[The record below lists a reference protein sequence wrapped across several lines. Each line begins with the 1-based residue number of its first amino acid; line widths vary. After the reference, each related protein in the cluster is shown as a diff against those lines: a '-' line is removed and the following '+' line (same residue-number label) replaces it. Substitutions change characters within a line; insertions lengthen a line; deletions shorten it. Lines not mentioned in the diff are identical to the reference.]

1 VTKLQKI
8 LTEEWEKILELLKE
22 ESTEISF
29 NTWISPIT
37 PLYIEENKFYI
48 EVPTDFHRNNIS
60 SRFDT
65 LIKNTIKFVKNAD
78 YELVYLIPDEAK
90 KQEEKI
96 LPGIKNSDQTATG
109 LNPRYIFENFVVGN
123 SNRFAHAASLAVAE
137 SPAKAYNPLFLYGGV
152 GLGKTH
158 LMHAVGHFILKQNP
172 NQKVLYITSEQFTN
186 DFINAIKTQ
195 GTEGNKAFRNRYRN
209 VDVLLVDDIQFIA
222 GKEGTQEE
230 FFHTFNTLYEA
241 NKQIIISSDKPP
253 KDIEPLE
260 ERLRSRFEWGLTADI
275 QAPDYETRIAILQKK
290 AQLDHINVPDEIYAY
305 IAERTNSNI
314 RELEGALNKIIA
326 LSHLTNR
333 SITLEVAQEALKDI
347 TNVKTKNISIDLIQ
361 QIVAKYFNIK
371 VDDLKSIRKSADIAH
386 PRQIAMYLCREIGN
400 VSLPKIGY
408 EFGKRDHTTV
418 IHACNKISK
427 NITES
432 EEMKNTIEELTKLIM
447 Y

>member
-1 VTKLQKI
+1 MQKI
-8 LTEEWEKILELLKE
+8 LKEEWEKILELLKD
-22 ESTEISF
+22 ESTPISF
-29 NTWISPIT
+29 DTWISPIV
-37 PLYIEENKFYI
+37 PLYIEENKLFL
-48 EVPTDFHRNNIS
+48 EVPTNFHKNSITTRFNN
-60 SRFDT
+60 
-65 LIKNTIKFVKNAD
+65 LIKNTIKFVTNLD
-78 YELVYLIPDEAK
+78 LELVFLVPEEAK
-90 KQEEKI
+90 KHEEKMM
-96 LPGIKNSDQTATG
+96 PAQKNPDLSPTG

-123 SNRFAHAASLAVAE
+123 SNRFAHAAALAIAE
-137 SPAKAYNPLFLYGGV
+137 APAKTYNPLFLYGGV

-172 NQKVLYITSEQFTN
+172 NQKVLYITSEKFTN

-260 ERLRSRFEWGLTADI
+260 DRLKSRFEWGLTADI

-290 AQLDHINVPDEIYAY
+290 AQLDNIYVPNEIYAY
-305 IAERTNSNI
+305 IAERINTNI
-314 RELEGALNKIIA
+314 RELEGALNKILA

-333 SITLEVAQEALKDI
+333 PISLEVAQEALKDI
-347 TNVKTKNISIDLIQ
+347 TTTTKTKNITIDLIQ
-361 QIVAKYFNIK
+361 QTVASYYNIK
-371 VDDLKSIRKSADIAH
+371 VDDLKAARKSADISH
-386 PRQIAMYLCREIGN
+386 PRQIAMYLCRELGN
-400 VSLPKIGY
+400 ISLPKIGY
-408 EFGKRDHTTV
+408 DFGKRDHTTV

-427 NITES
+427 AIKENAELN
-432 EEMKNTIEELTKLIM
+432 NTIEELKKLIL